1 MDIRDLVKRL
11 EDIETEARDK
21 REYGLED
28 SIGRLI
34 EDLIEED
41 LETERQFRKE
51 VSKYIDEK
59 IERVSSINEDDNLKE
74 LVDKK
79 KMKDMQREI
88 KLLEKRKA
96 KMEKIYEKSSG
107 KKYQKQEMV
116 DENE

>member
-11 EDIETEARDK
+11 EEIETEARDK

-59 IERVSSINEDDNLKE
+59 IENEIIA
-74 LVDKK
+74 
-79 KMKDMQREI
+79 RAI
-88 KLLEKRKA
+88 KNGTFWKFLCRRYGL
-96 KMEKIYEKSSG
+96 
-107 KKYQKQEMV
+107 
-116 DENE
+116 